1 MMKLFEEVRKNNY
14 ILMPGRYVCTEAGED
29 DGILFDEKMN
39 SLTSRLAEQF
49 VRGSELEKIIREN
62 LKGIGDEF

>member
-49 VRGSELEKIIREN
+49 VRGSELEKIICEN

>member
-14 ILMPGRYVCTEAGED
+14 ILMLGLYVCTEAGED
-29 DGILFDEKMN
+29 DGILFVEKMN

-62 LKGIGDEF
+62 LKGIGYYF